1 MVLPFSGGE
10 HVKPSVFLMPPPERE
25 LSEYMTLTCYAKD
38 FHPKEVFVS
47 WLADDEPVADK
58 YTWNITSVMNT
69 GNGKYS
75 VYSQLTVSAYDWEN
89 VVFSCVVYHEA
100 SEASVQMISR
110 SIDKASQKP
119 SIVSLSMNLPQC
131 KSD

>member
-1 MVLPFSGGE
+1 M
-10 HVKPSVFLMPPPERE
+10 
-25 LSEYMTLTCYAKD
+25 
-38 FHPKEVFVS
+38 FVS

>member
-47 WLADDEPVADK
+47 WLAAVDAELGA
-58 YTWNITSVMNT
+58 I
-69 GNGKYS
+69 
-75 VYSQLTVSAYDWEN
+75 
-89 VVFSCVVYHEA
+89 
-100 SEASVQMISR
+100 
-110 SIDKASQKP
+110 
-119 SIVSLSMNLPQC
+119 
-131 KSD
+131 